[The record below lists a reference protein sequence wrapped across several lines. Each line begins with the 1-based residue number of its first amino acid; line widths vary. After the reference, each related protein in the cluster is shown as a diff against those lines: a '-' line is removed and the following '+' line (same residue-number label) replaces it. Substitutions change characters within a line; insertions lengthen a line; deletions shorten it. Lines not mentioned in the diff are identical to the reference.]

1 MELLSLDIED
11 LIEIGTIV
19 GVSGLKGEVRVN
31 ITTDFP
37 ERFENPGQ
45 RWLTMNNHSSP
56 QAVELIKSRKIPGK
70 NIYVVKLEHINDRT
84 QAEHLKGAILSV
96 HKGDRP
102 KLAENEYHVADLI
115 GIEVYNQ
122 QDGENIGVVI
132 DVFSA
137 AHDIL
142 EVRLHKQPSPED
154 NKVPTNLET
163 ISRVS
168 RRKKVKNKKPKE
180 LTVLIPFVPEIVPI
194 VDITHKK
201 IEINPPLGLL
211 DSEEKE

>member
-1 MELLSLDIED
+1 LDIDD

-45 RWLTMNNHSSP
+45 RWLIINSHSSP
-56 QAVELIKSRKIPGK
+56 QAVELIKSRKVPGK
-70 NIYVVKLEHINDRT
+70 NIYVVKLEDIYDRT
-84 QAEHLKGAILSV
+84 QAENLKGAILSV

-102 KLAENEYHVADLI
+102 KLKENEYHVADLI
-115 GIEVYNQ
+115 GMEVYNQ

-137 AHDIL
+137 AHEIL
-142 EVRLHKQPSPED
+142 EVRLHKQPTPET
-154 NKVPTNLET
+154 KAPTNPET

-168 RRKKVKNKKPKE
+168 RRKKVKEKKPKE
-180 LTVLIPFVPEIVPI
+180 LTVLIPFVTEIVPI
-194 VDITHKK
+194 VDLSNKK

-211 DSEEKE
+211 DN